1 MTETCL
7 PDWPEEM
14 TTKTLAAYMNYPSPV
29 ALRVAIKRWPDFP
42 KPSPFT
48 KRRSRRQVNE
58 WLADAHGFGRS
69 VSADRHRLNEELGIE
84 G

>member
-1 MTETCL
+1 MTEIRI

-14 TTKTLAAYMNYPSPV
+14 TTATLAAYMNYPSPA
-29 ALRVAIKRWPDFP
+29 ALLAAIKNWRDFP

-48 KRRSRRQVNE
+48 KRRSRRQIDE

-69 VSADRHRLNEELGIE
+69 VSADRYRLNEELGIE